1 MREDCRTSKL
11 AGRLR
16 GRAGRTGRTGN
27 LTVMF
32 ADVSGFTALAEV
44 HGDELANDILDR
56 FVVQVARTAVHTGVD
71 VVKSIGDG
79 FLITSESS
87 ERAIAAALEL
97 IERTNELHNYPALH
111 IGLHTGEVIMR
122 GKDVFG
128 RTVNL
133 ASRVACEAAP
143 DQILTTAE
151 VVDSGLPDGASAESV
166 GLRTLRH
173 VPVPVELFALKG
185 HAVCEKVIDPVCHMK
200 VAPYEATGTRTLAGT
215 TYYFCSP
222 GCERSFARSPRLY
235 VSRGFSAASAGA

>member
-1 MREDCRTSKL
+1 MLEDCRTSKL

-16 GRAGRTGRTGN
+16 GRAARQAT

-71 VVKSIGDG
+71 VVKSMGDG
-79 FLITSESS
+79 YLITSESS

-97 IERTNELHNYPALH
+97 IDRTNELPNYPALH
-111 IGLHTGEVIMR
+111 IGLHRGEVTIR
-122 GKDVFG
+122 NKDVFG

-151 VVDSGLPDGASAESV
+151 VVSAGLPDGAQAKSV
-166 GLRTLRH
+166 GLRMLRH
-173 VPVPVELFALKG
+173 VPVPVELFALEG
-185 HAVCEKVIDPVCHMK
+185 SAACEKAIDPVCHMK
-200 VAPYEATGTRTLAGT
+200 VAPYEAVGTRTLAGT
-215 TYYFCSP
+215 TYYFCSSS
-222 GCERSFARSPRLY
+222 CERRFVVSPRSY
-235 VSRGFSAASAGA
+235 IGRGFSAAPAGA